1 MGTFLVVQQLRFRL
15 PVQGV
20 RVRSLVVELFGI
32 ARTWLEK
39 QYWNK
44 SNKDFKKKHRERH
57 YQKWKLQANIF
68 HKYRC
73 KNSQLNIRKPN
84 PTTHKRIIYHDQIW
98 FTPVSQSCFNIC
110 KSINMIHPINKGKT
124 QNKWSSQ

>member
-1 MGTFLVVQQLRFRL
+1 MGTFLVVQQLRFCL

-44 SNKDFKKKHRERH
+44 FNKDFKKKHRERH
-57 YQKWKLQANIF
+57 YQK
-68 HKYRC
+68 
-73 KNSQLNIRKPN
+73 
-84 PTTHKRIIYHDQIW
+84 
-98 FTPVSQSCFNIC
+98 
-110 KSINMIHPINKGKT
+110 
-124 QNKWSSQ
+124 